1 MSALVTT
8 DASLSQQTYKQQ
20 TPAAD
25 EWMHDSRLWT
35 CLNAVVIIP
44 NGLLGDAPHESNTE
58 VHMQACQA
66 EPGIRL
72 DSVKRDTQK
81 QAVPLQPLTTC
92 SLTPAR

>member
-1 MSALVTT
+1 
-8 DASLSQQTYKQQ
+8 
-20 TPAAD
+20 
-25 EWMHDSRLWT
+25 MHDSRLWT